1 MRKPARLLVIL
12 FCLVCMA
19 VSAGCSPSLTQPVVN
34 PVLTFEAKADVSMG
48 KSRYICRLQY
58 SAGQGAQLTLLEPQ
72 ELQGMTWAWDHKI
85 LSVSYEGL
93 TVSQDNMVLPQ
104 TGMIPMML
112 ASLDAA
118 SVEGALTTSG
128 DGLFFGSGDGHNFTL
143 TADRRTGQIKQLAVP
158 EENMLVLFEPI
169 TDSSEE
175 SK

>member
-19 VSAGCSPSLTQPVVN
+19 VLAGCSPSLTRPVVN

-48 KSRYICRLQY
+48 KSRYVCRLQY
-58 SAGQGAQLTLLEPQ
+58 SAGQGAQLTLQ
-72 ELQGMTWAWDHKI
+72 ELKGMTWAWDHKI

-93 TVSQDNMVLPQ
+93 TVSQDNMLLPQ

-112 ASLDAA
+112 SSLDAA

-143 TADRRTGQIKQLAVP
+143 TADRRTGRIKQLAVP
-158 EENMLVLFEPI
+158 EEDMLVLFEPI
-169 TDSSEE
+169 ADSSEE

>member
-1 MRKPARLLVIL
+1 MRKPVRLLVIL
-12 FCLVCMA
+12 FCLICMA

-34 PVLTFEAKADVSMG
+34 PVLTFEAKANVSMG
-48 KSRYICRLQY
+48 KSRYVCQLQY

-72 ELQGMTWAWDHKI
+72 ELEGMTWAWDRKI

-93 TVSQDNMVLPQ
+93 TVSQDNMALPQ

-112 ASLDAA
+112 ESLDAA

-128 DGLFFGSGDGHNFTL
+128 DGLFFGSSEGNNFTL

-158 EENMLVLFEPI
+158 EEDMLVLFEPI
-169 TDSSEE
+169 TNSSEE